1 MERPIPKSRFENH
14 GKCGMIASHMEHTL
28 LKPLFDQL
36 GHIIKGKDEAIHH
49 AITCLVAGGH
59 LLIEDIPGVGK
70 TTLAYAVAKSIDGAF
85 SRIQFTNDMLPS
97 DVLGVSIYQE
107 KTSRFE
113 FHKGPIFANV
123 VLADEIN
130 RTPPKTQSSLLECM
144 ERSHI
149 SIEGRSMELP
159 NPFMVI
165 ATQNPLDYE
174 GTFPLP
180 ENQLDR
186 FLMRISM
193 GYPDA
198 SVERE
203 ILRNPEHHYDN
214 IQVQPV
220 LDAIT
225 VQQLQHQSARVFV
238 EDSVLDYM
246 IRWVHTTR
254 THAKFR
260 VGVSTRGTIALKR
273 VTQAR
278 ALIAGRDFVLPEDVY
293 ESVGPVFAHRIL
305 PDYTGLENSIQWVAS
320 ELDNLQNQ
328 VALP

>member
-1 MERPIPKSRFENH
+1 MEQTP
-14 GKCGMIASHMEHTL
+14 

-36 GHIIKGKDEAIHH
+36 NSIIKGKEESVHH

-70 TTLAYAVAKSIDGAF
+70 TTLAYAVAKSIGADF

-97 DVLGVSIYQE
+97 DVLGVSIYNE
-107 KTSRFE
+107 KQGGFE

-149 SIEGRSMELP
+149 SIEGKSMELP
-159 NPFMVI
+159 DPFMVI

-193 GYPDA
+193 GYPEA
-198 SVERE
+198 AVEKE
-203 ILRNPEHHYDN
+203 ILRNPEHHYDDISVEAIVN
-214 IQVQPV
+214 PVTIRQIQ
-220 LDAIT
+220 
-225 VQQLQHQSARVFV
+225 QQCSGIFV
-238 EDSVLDYM
+238 EDSILDYM
-246 IRWVHTTR
+246 IRWVHLTR
-254 THAKFR
+254 EHAKFR
-260 VGVSTRGTIALKR
+260 VGISTRGAIALKR
-273 VTQAR
+273 VSQAR
-278 ALIAGRDFVLPEDVY
+278 ALIEGRDFVVPEDVQA
-293 ESVGPVFAHRIL
+293 SIIPVFAHRIL
-305 PDYTGLENSIQWVAS
+305 PEYTGVESSAHWVAA
-320 ELDNLQNQ
+320 ELERLELEI
-328 VALP
+328 ALP

>member
-1 MERPIPKSRFENH
+1 M
-14 GKCGMIASHMEHTL
+14 GQTL
-28 LKPLFDQL
+28 LNPLFEQL
-36 GHIIKGKDEAIHH
+36 NSIIKGKDESTRH
-49 AITCLVAGGH
+49 AITCLIAGGH

-70 TTLAYAVAKSIDGAF
+70 TTLAYAIAKSIGGNF

-107 KTSRFE
+107 KTGQFE
-113 FHKGPIFANV
+113 FHPGPIFANV

-149 SIEGRSMELP
+149 SIEGRSLDLP
-159 NPFMVI
+159 TPFMVI

-198 SVERE
+198 TIEKE
-203 ILRNPEHHYDN
+203 ILRHPQYHYDD
-214 IQVQPV
+214 IRVEPV
-220 LDAIT
+220 LDT
-225 VQQLQHQSARVFV
+225 EQLLKLQQQCSTVFV
-238 EDSVLDYM
+238 EESVLDYI
-246 IRWVHTTR
+246 IRWVHATR
-254 THAKFR
+254 DHKGFR
-260 VGVSTRGTIALKR
+260 VGISTRGAIALKK
-273 VTQAR
+273 VAQAR
-278 ALIAGRDFVLPEDVY
+278 ALLSGREFVLPEDVDHCIQ
-293 ESVGPVFAHRIL
+293 PVFSHRIL
-305 PDYTGLENSIQWVAS
+305 PDSMGFENSTQWVTS
-320 ELDNLQNQ
+320 ELETMRSGIEQ
-328 VALP
+328 P

>member
-1 MERPIPKSRFENH
+1 MQQPTLHALFE
-14 GKCGMIASHMEHTL
+14 
-28 LKPLFDQL
+28 QL
-36 GHIIKGKDEAIHH
+36 NSIVKGKQEAIHH

-70 TTLAYAVAKSIDGAF
+70 TTLAYAVAKSTGGDF

-97 DVLGVSIYQE
+97 DVLGVSIYDE
-107 KTSRFE
+107 KQTGFE

-149 SIEGRSMELP
+149 SIEGKSMQLP
-159 NPFMVI
+159 SPFMVI

-198 SVERE
+198 QVEKE
-203 ILRNPEHHYDN
+203 ILQNPRHHYDDIN
-214 IQVQPV
+214 VKPV
-220 LDAIT
+220 LDTLSIL
-225 VQQLQHQSARVFV
+225 QLQEKCSRIFV

-246 IRWVHTTR
+246 IRWVHATR
-254 THAKFR
+254 EHAKFR
-260 VGVSTRGTIALKR
+260 VGISTRGAIALKR
-273 VTQAR
+273 VAQAR
-278 ALIAGRDFVLPEDVY
+278 ALIAGREFVIPEDVQA
-293 ESVGPVFAHRIL
+293 SIIPVFAHRIL
-305 PDYTGLENSIQWVAS
+305 PEYSGVESSTEWVAG
-320 ELDNLQNQ
+320 ELESLEQAI
-328 VALP
+328 ALP